1 MRRPRLPDHLDILLS
16 DEPVV
21 DLYSH
26 GPWRVPDGLLAE
38 IAERARVLNSDPR
51 VAELP
56 YTLTDFYGGPATV
69 VGAELWCVIPYLSG
83 VAAVRGGNRADLE
96 AELLSAFRAEQVP
109 VNRDPTWYSAR
120 TNKFRPPGDWLITA
134 AGDDPGKRELACQLA
149 RECLDVFA
157 GIEPFDRRRQAAVK
171 LYELPKP
178 EQEGRVPYA
187 NLVNL
192 WARSATDEI
201 LADLPELAGTV
212 NHLEWV
218 VTGFVAA
225 HDRLRSV
232 ISGWESASAIACLLQ
247 QVGVWESPAEFA
259 VFTDANLYENVKKY
273 VGQPFAESWAN
284 EVRAWLARGL
294 IEGEADACRAW
305 LDMAMR
311 LEACFRGLP
320 DGPNSTG
327 SMIPV
332 TSFQRTLREMF
343 TRRPLLNPLES
354 RFGVVTRERQDP
366 PAPDQPEFSLVGQPE
381 LASAVRDLR
390 VPRPGVERQVRL
402 MVTGPDATGRRTAVS
417 ALVRNLVD
425 NRVVTSS
432 RWVSD
437 PIYTTLDA
445 SSALQQLTR
454 DVRECLAER
463 TLLVIDGLDR
473 IVGFERCGTAVA
485 EELRRSLKRHPELN
499 VIVVCGPGGD
509 TRLFDTNP
517 ALYQL
522 FRVARTTE
530 FTDKH
535 YAELLKRA
543 VARRGAT
550 VSRSVSLAAGV
561 LLTRTPPLLNLRGA
575 RLVEHVAEQSV
586 LAARKRA
593 KVGPSR
599 SVSVTEADLPRQLVP
614 GDQAGSDP
622 QAELDSCVGL
632 ENVKRELTLLVAE
645 EKAHRMRREAGMV
658 VDARARHM
666 VFTGP
671 PGTGKTMVARIL
683 GRMFAATGVL
693 SSGHIVVVDR
703 ADLVHG
709 EGWEIG
715 PRVRRLVDRAVGGVL
730 CVESAHELQ
739 PSDDDWRNRETVN
752 ALLAAVQSHA
762 KDLVVVLTG
771 PDAAVNGL
779 LKSEPDLAAYFPS
792 VLRFPAL
799 TEDSFV
805 TLFEARAAAAG
816 FTLHDGVLQKVR
828 SLVASTPTGNARL
841 AIGLLER
848 ASARQARR
856 VLADGVVGTDESLH
870 EILADD
876 VPDTLA
882 TTSWVELPND
892 PLSEIDK
899 LIGLES
905 VKHEVRL
912 LVSEAKADRLRREA
926 GIPLASPTR
935 HLVFTGSP
943 GTAKTTMAR
952 LLAAVYAKLGLLSS
966 GHLVEVSRGDLIGE
980 YLGQTAPKVRT
991 AVAKALGGVL
1001 FIDEAYSLTEAWYD
1015 DYGSEAIAELI
1026 KLMEEHRE
1034 DLVVIVAGYDGKMA
1048 KFMDKNPG
1056 LASRFPSKLRFP
1068 DYSDDELVAIF
1079 TAMTSKAGYEL
1090 HPDVVP
1096 ALRAL
1101 LRRTS
1106 RGESF
1111 GNGRFVRNMFD
1122 RAVALQGHRIT
1133 SNDESSPEVR
1143 LLLAEDLPESQD
1155 SGHDAPTGQ
1164 YL

>member
-1 MRRPRLPDHLDILLS
+1 MGRARLPDHLRLLL
-16 DEPVV
+16 DEQADVI
-21 DLYSH
+21 DLYSF
-26 GPWRVPDGLLAE
+26 GPWQVPAGLLAE
-38 IAERARVLNSDPR
+38 ITERARALNNDPR

-56 YTLTDFYGGPATV
+56 YQLNDFYSEKATV
-69 VGAELWCVIPYLSG
+69 VAAELWGMIPWLAG
-83 VAAVRGGNRADLE
+83 VAAIRGGTCADLE
-96 AELLSAFRAEQVP
+96 SRLLEDFRAEK
-109 VNRDPTWYSAR
+109 RLASFASTWFTAPTS
-120 TNKFRPPGDWLITA
+120 KFRPPGEWLVAA
-134 AGDDPGKRELACQLA
+134 AGDDLDKRALAVQLA

-157 GIEPFDRRRQAAVK
+157 GIEPFERRRQATIA
-171 LYELPKP
+171 LYELNMPDVRKP
-178 EQEGRVPYA
+178 IAHTDLA
-187 NLVNL
+187 NH
-192 WARSATDEI
+192 WARSATDDI

-212 NHLEWV
+212 NYLEWV
-218 VTGFVAA
+218 VQGFVAA

-232 ISGWESASAIACLLQ
+232 ISGWEAASAVACLAQ
-247 QVGVWESPAEFA
+247 QAGIWESPSEFS
-259 VFTDANLYENVKKY
+259 VFSDGNLYEDVKKY
-273 VGQPFAESWAN
+273 IGQPFAEGWAN
-284 EVRAWLARGL
+284 EVRAWLARGVV
-294 IEGEADACRAW
+294 EGEVDACRAW
-305 LDMAMR
+305 LDMGVR
-311 LEACFRGLP
+311 LEACLRGLP
-320 DGPNSTG
+320 DLPNSAG
-327 SMIPV
+327 SQLPV
-332 TSFQRTLREMF
+332 GSFQRTVNDLFR
-343 TRRPLLNPLES
+343 RRPLVNPLEQK
-354 RFGVVTRERQDP
+354 FAVATRERQE
-366 PAPDQPEFSLVGQPE
+366 PAVATPEISLVGQPE
-381 LASAVRDLR
+381 LTAALRDLR
-390 VPRPGVERQVRL
+390 VERPGAGHQVRL
-402 MVTGPDATGRRTAVS
+402 LVAGQDATGRRTAVS
-417 ALVRNLVD
+417 ALIQNLVD
-425 NRVVTSS
+425 NHVVSSS

-437 PIYTTLDA
+437 PIYAALDA
-445 SSALQQLTR
+445 STALQQLTR
-454 DVRECLAER
+454 DVRECLAEK

-473 IVGFERCGTAVA
+473 IIGFDRCGTAVA

-550 VSRSVSLAAGV
+550 ISRAVSLGAGV

-575 RLVEHVAEQSV
+575 RLVEHLAEQSV
-586 LAARKRA
+586 RAARKRA

-599 SVSVTEADLPRQLVP
+599 SVTVTEADLPRQLVP
-614 GDQAGSDP
+614 GDLAGSDP

-632 ENVKRELTLLVAE
+632 EKIKRELALLVAE

-693 SSGHIVVVDR
+693 TSGHIVVVDR

-739 PSDDDWRNRETVN
+739 PSEDDWRNRETVN
-752 ALLAAVQSHA
+752 ALVAAVQSHA

-771 PDAAVNGL
+771 PDAGVNGL

-799 TEDSFV
+799 TEDNFV
-805 TLFEARAAAAG
+805 TLFEAKCEAAG
-816 FTLHDGVLQKVR
+816 FTLRDGVVQKVR
-828 SLVASTPTGNARL
+828 SLVKSTPTGNARL

-848 ASARQARR
+848 AIARQARR
-856 VLADGVVGTDESLH
+856 VLADGVVAENESLH
-870 EILADD
+870 EILVED

-882 TTSWVELPND
+882 TTSWVELPHD

-899 LIGLES
+899 LIGLDS

-912 LVSEAKADRLRREA
+912 LVAEAKADRMRREA
-926 GIPLASPTR
+926 GIPLAVPTR

-1001 FIDEAYSLTEAWYD
+1001 FIDEAYSLTEAWFD

-1034 DLVVIVAGYDGKMA
+1034 DLVVIVAGYDAKMA
-1048 KFMDKNPG
+1048 KFLDKNPG
-1056 LASRFPSKLRFP
+1056 LASRFPSKLRFG
-1068 DYSDDELVAIF
+1068 DYTDDELVAIF
-1079 TAMTSKAGYEL
+1079 KAMTEKAGYEL
-1090 HPDVVP
+1090 HADVGP
-1096 ALRAL
+1096 AIRKL
-1101 LRRTS
+1101 LKRTP

-1111 GNGRFVRNMFD
+1111 GNGRFVRNVFD

-1133 SNDESSPEVR
+1133 SSAESPEVR
-1143 LLLAEDLPESQD
+1143 LLLAKDLPEALD
-1155 SGHDAPTGQ
+1155 TGPDVATGQ

>member
-1 MRRPRLPDHLDILLS
+1 MGRPRLPDHLGILLT

-21 DLYSH
+21 DLYSY
-26 GPWRVPDGLLAE
+26 GPWRVPDGLLEE

-56 YTLTDFYGGPATV
+56 YSLTDFYGGPATV
-69 VGAELWCVIPYLSG
+69 VGAELWCVVPYLSG

-96 AELLSAFRAEQVP
+96 AELLSAFRAEQIP
-109 VNRDPTWYSAR
+109 VNREPTWFTAR
-120 TNKFRPPGDWLITA
+120 TNKFRPPGDWLIAA
-134 AGDDPGKRELACQLA
+134 AGDDPGKRELAYQLA

-157 GIEPFDRRRQAAVK
+157 GIEPFERRRQAAVK

-178 EQEGRVPYA
+178 EVEGRVPYT
-187 NLVNL
+187 NLVNF

-201 LADLPELAGTV
+201 LADLPELAGAV

-225 HDRLRSV
+225 HERLRAA
-232 ISGWESASAIACLLQ
+232 ISGWEAAAGIASLLQ

-259 VFTDANLYENVKKY
+259 VFTDASLYENVKKY
-273 VGQPFAESWAN
+273 VGQPFAESWGN

-305 LDMAMR
+305 LDMATR

-320 DGPNSTG
+320 EGPNSTG
-327 SMIPV
+327 SQLPV
-332 TSFQRTLREMF
+332 TSFQRTVREMF
-343 TRRPLLNPLES
+343 TRRPLVNPLEK
-354 RFGVVTRERQDP
+354 RFPVVTQQRQEG
-366 PAPDQPEFSLVGQPE
+366 PAPVRAEFSLVGQPE
-381 LASAVRDLR
+381 LTAAVRDLM
-390 VPRPGVERQVRL
+390 VERPGDERQVRL
-402 MVTGPDATGRRTAVS
+402 MVTGPDASGRRTAVS
-417 ALVRNLVD
+417 TLIQNLVD

-445 SSALQQLTR
+445 SGALQQLTR

-463 TLLVIDGLDR
+463 ALLVIDGLDR

-485 EELRRSLKRHPELN
+485 EELRRSLKRHPDLA

-522 FRVARTTE
+522 FTVARTTE

-550 VSRSVSLAAGV
+550 ISRAVSLTAGV

-575 RLVEHVAEQSV
+575 RLVEHLAEQSV

-593 KVGPSR
+593 KVGPAR
-599 SVSVTEADLPRQLVP
+599 SVGVTEADLPRQLVP
-614 GDQAGSDP
+614 GDLAGSDP
-622 QAELDSCVGL
+622 QAELDSCIGL
-632 ENVKRELTLLVAE
+632 EKIKRELALLVAE

-739 PSDDDWRNRETVN
+739 PSEDDWRNRETVN
-752 ALLAAVQSHA
+752 ALVAAVQSHA

-771 PDAAVNGL
+771 PDAGVNGL

-805 TLFEARAAAAG
+805 ALFQARAAAAG
-816 FTLHDGVLQKVR
+816 FTLRDGVLQKVR
-828 SLVASTPTGNARL
+828 SLVTSTPTGNARL

-848 ASARQARR
+848 AIARQARR
-856 VLADGVVGTDESLH
+856 VLADGVVGEDESLH

-876 VPDTLA
+876 VPGTLA

-892 PLSEIDK
+892 PLAEIDK
-899 LIGLES
+899 LIGLDS

-912 LVSEAKADRLRREA
+912 LVSEAKADRMRREA

-980 YLGQTAPKVRT
+980 YLGQTAPKVRA

-1001 FIDEAYSLTEAWYD
+1001 FIDEAYSLTDAWYD

-1096 ALRAL
+1096 AFRAL
-1101 LRRTS
+1101 LRHTS

-1133 SNDESSPEVR
+1133 SDDESSPEIR
-1143 LLLAEDLPESQD
+1143 LLLAEDLPASQD
-1155 SGHDAPTGQ
+1155 SGRDAPIGQ